1 MHGDL
6 WLRFA
11 KITMLVLLRA
21 EFADKRT
28 YLCDA
33 NDHVSN
39 MRFERVNRASL
50 FVATEPDS
58 DADEG
63 SISLLGGL
71 LHLLELTSNVG
82 VVLGNRAS
90 LALDSNFPCI
100 HSALN

>member
-1 MHGDL
+1 
-6 WLRFA
+6 
-11 KITMLVLLRA
+11 MLVLLRT
-21 EFADKRT
+21 EIADKRT

-33 NDHVSN
+33 DDHVAN
-39 MRFERVNRASL
+39 VRFKRVNGASL
-50 FVATEPDS
+50 FVATKPDS

-63 SISLLGGL
+63 SVSLLCGL

-82 VVLGNRAS
+82 VVLGNFAS